1 MKFEEK
7 LKKTLYDVCSLG
19 DLKKICKAR
28 KFPPLPSSVKKEEY
42 AQYVER
48 KFATEEGVEEVCK
61 TLSAEELNILRVLC
75 ALENPLTLSDVYYF
89 FDEEDDDFFEKKK
102 LEEIK
107 TRLLW
112 KGLVLL
118 YPSREYESGR
128 CLHAH
133 FSLIEFPRQFEK
145 FIPPL
150 FIPLKPIE
158 KNPPIE
164 DWRKL
169 AKSIL
174 LTDFQEKNNKEN
186 RFFSL
191 QGGILSCGG
200 IKNPSIENLYEV
212 FSKSWLKI
220 CATKSSKFPNPQ
232 PWTEEQLG
240 NIRRYLLEK
249 IPQDKMIA
257 KKELFILF
265 ANFGCDFDESSKDQ
279 FIKFGIEFG
288 FLGVILLNG
297 EEYFTIHIHEEKTIL
312 PETPLVF
319 EEKGDRVRFSLKS
332 EKDLVHLLT
341 LAKIS
346 SVDMEN
352 DLFFFKPD
360 GIKLGSFYE
369 SIPGSW
375 IEECKKISTLYRG
388 FFERI
393 EMLRKKIFV
402 HSNLIIFRIKSLDIR
417 MVFIENFGEKM
428 WNLGKDYFAVSKEDY
443 PIFLECAKKKGFV
456 AKILRRNTLNGSIE

>member
-191 QGGILSCGG
+191 QGFIYISCHA
-200 IKNPSIENLYEV
+200 IKS
-212 FSKSWLKI
+212 
-220 CATKSSKFPNPQ
+220 
-232 PWTEEQLG
+232 
-240 NIRRYLLEK
+240 
-249 IPQDKMIA
+249 
-257 KKELFILF
+257 
-265 ANFGCDFDESSKDQ
+265 
-279 FIKFGIEFG
+279 
-288 FLGVILLNG
+288 VI
-297 EEYFTIHIHEEKTIL
+297 IW
-312 PETPLVF
+312 P
-319 EEKGDRVRFSLKS
+319 VRFNIDSNTSVIVKATGNTHKVTS
-332 EKDLVHLLT
+332 ATNKVCHHL
-341 LAKIS
+341 S
-346 SVDMEN
+346 SVFL
-352 DLFFFKPD
+352 DLHFLHYVHPMDIFFFHK
-360 GIKLGSFYE
+360 SF
-369 SIPGSW
+369 PQ
-375 IEECKKISTLYRG
+375 K
-388 FFERI
+388 
-393 EMLRKKIFV
+393 
-402 HSNLIIFRIKSLDIR
+402 
-417 MVFIENFGEKM
+417 
-428 WNLGKDYFAVSKEDY
+428 YF
-443 PIFLECAKKKGFV
+443 L
-456 AKILRRNTLNGSIE
+456 